1 MEFHPRGLMTS
12 LGGGGCTHAAGPQH
26 AGHWAQHG
34 GEQVGISTQPPQV
47 SLVQSASVHLSDL
60 RDGEMA
66 WWLRVTTSA
75 GVAFPSLRGAS
86 TARLRS

>member
-1 MEFHPRGLMTS
+1 MESHPESLMTS
-12 LGGGGCTHAAGPQH
+12 LGGCTHTAGPD
-26 AGHWAQHG
+26 
-34 GEQVGISTQPPQV
+34 STEVSRWEYRRKPPQM

-75 GVAFPSLRGAS
+75 GVASPSLREAS

>member
-1 MEFHPRGLMTS
+1 M
-12 LGGGGCTHAAGPQH
+12 
-26 AGHWAQHG
+26 
-34 GEQVGISTQPPQV
+34 STQPPQM

-75 GVAFPSLRGAS
+75 GVASPSLRKAS
-86 TARLRS
+86 TARLES

>member
-12 LGGGGCTHAAGPQH
+12 LGGVARTRPGPSTQGT
-26 AGHWAQHG
+26 GHSTGASRW
-34 GEQVGISTQPPQV
+34 EISTQPPQV